1 LNTLYF
7 CENPLKGMQA
17 LTDAYKHLNLYKNKY
32 GARLNA
38 KNLMCVKQLIAVIMA
53 LGKNLKR
60 FKGENGAKIETTREL
75 IVGAKIDQI
84 DLFKLAGYMAQSQ
97 ISNKVKG
104 FQRKEKS
111 KTGEVKINSEKSN
124 ALKDFLKKPAK
135 GAKTVTE
142 ESPAAASDP
151 AALKDEDFGLSPLLQ
166 VEIFLGV
173 LLTPGADIRIIT
185 TKDPAAYQLVLLNP
199 ASVFA
204 ELCSDVRSGPFLNR
218 FSLAT
223 FGRIPIGL

>member
-1 LNTLYF
+1 
-7 CENPLKGMQA
+7 MQA

-111 KTGEVKINSEKSN
+111 KAGEVKINPEKSN
-124 ALKDFLKKPAK
+124 ALKDFLKKPA
-135 GAKTVTE
+135 AKTAME
-142 ESPAAASDP
+142 ESPAAPSESP
-151 AALKDEDFGLSPLLQ
+151 AALKEDDFGLSPLLQ

-185 TKDPAAYQLVLLNP
+185 SKDPSAYQLVLLNP

-204 ELCSDVRSGPFLNR
+204 ELCSDVRSGTFLK
-218 FSLAT
+218 
-223 FGRIPIGL
+223 